1 MKIILLILLVHVQIP
16 WYIYSI
22 YKLIKLI
29 IFRYGV
35 VNFEIHFEK
44 KYFLFQQD
52 VQIDKLLTPGIRVTV
67 KINQYDPSRR
77 ILKGRVVS
85 PAAPREEGG
94 LYWGYSIRL
103 AKSLGAVFTECPYKE
118 GYDLAIGTSEKGDN
132 VDSVEMDTSN
142 FRHALIV
149 FGGVQGLEAS
159 LESDEALDI
168 EDPSLLFQYYLN
180 TCPNQGSRTIRTEEA
195 ILISLASIRPKLQGM
210 GKT

>member
-1 MKIILLILLVHVQIP
+1 MYR
-16 WYIYSI
+16 YIYSI

-29 IFRYGV
+29 IFRYSV

>member
-1 MKIILLILLVHVQIP
+1 MKLFSRYY
-16 WYIYSI
+16 WYMYRYISI

-29 IFRYGV
+29 IFRYSV

-77 ILKGRVVS
+77 MLKGRVVS